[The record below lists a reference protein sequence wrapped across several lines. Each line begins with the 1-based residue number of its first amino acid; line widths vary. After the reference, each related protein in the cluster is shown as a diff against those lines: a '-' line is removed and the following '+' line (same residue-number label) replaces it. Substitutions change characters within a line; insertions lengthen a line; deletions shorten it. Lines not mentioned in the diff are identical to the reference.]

1 MTTKE
6 LAHSIIDSFTEKQLK
21 GFVDL
26 FSDPEIGDKRRET
39 DRILTK
45 LARIH
50 LGNFDDPQLK
60 KETMEF
66 IEKQCEEGYSKMS
79 SYLYAYSFKIGEYK
93 EYLRIT
99 MTLLNKGY
107 SIEYIAEL
115 INKPV
120 KEIESLIELLKL
132 KNLIELCKGENA

>member
-1 MTTKE
+1 
-6 LAHSIIDSFTEKQLK
+6 
-21 GFVDL
+21 
-26 FSDPEIGDKRRET
+26 
-39 DRILTK
+39 
-45 LARIH
+45 
-50 LGNFDDPQLK
+50 
-60 KETMEF
+60 MEF

-107 SIEYIAEL
+107 SIEFIAEL

-132 KNLIELCKGENA
+132 KNLIELCKGEIA

>member
-6 LAHSIIDSFTEKQLK
+6 LAHSIIDSFSEKQLK

-39 DRILTK
+39 DRILKK

-50 LGNFDDPQLK
+50 LGNFDDPQLE

-66 IEKQCEEGYSKMS
+66 IEKQCEEGYSQMS

-93 EYLRIT
+93 VYLRIT

-107 SIEYIAEL
+107 SIEYIAKL